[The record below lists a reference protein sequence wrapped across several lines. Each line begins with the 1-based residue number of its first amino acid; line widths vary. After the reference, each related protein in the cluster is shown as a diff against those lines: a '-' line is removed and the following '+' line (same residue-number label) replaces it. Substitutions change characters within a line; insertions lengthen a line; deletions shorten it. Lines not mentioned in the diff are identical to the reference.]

1 MQTLYPTMTE
11 NSHAN
16 SFWKHLLQT
25 ASLAWPVVLSQL
37 SHTLVGL
44 IDNLYISR
52 LGAEQL
58 ASGALVISVSVI
70 LLVFEVGFSAGVTSL
85 IAQARGA
92 DEHQEIKTLFKNS
105 LVTNLAL
112 GTFITLLGMGVVFT
126 LPFLRQPPEV
136 VAFAKEFLPL
146 ICLSLFPLMVYQIF
160 KQFAEGMG
168 DTRAA
173 MYMGMVQVVVNLG
186 LLELLVLGHFGF
198 PRLEMVGAGFATLGA
213 RIAMATGMAVYV
225 LTHPKFKR
233 YLPDLNFKG
242 VSTAYFK
249 KLSGMGLPI
258 ALQYTFEAGVFGG
271 AAILAGMFGAKA
283 MAAHHIVLNLA
294 ACTFMVAVGLSA
306 ATSVRVGYAL
316 GEKSVAN
323 IWKATMAALFLII
336 VYECFCIALFV
347 LGADFLPT
355 AFSADPEVL
364 KLTAALMLVAAAF
377 QLVDG
382 LQVVAMGALRGIQ
395 DVKIPTAITLVA
407 YWFVAMPCCY
417 FFGFWAGFQVEG
429 IWYGLSAGLL
439 VAAALLIG
447 RIFSAFNKLPEL
459 LASGKLQTD
468 TTNQAPTLH

>member
-1 MQTLYPTMTE
+1 MTG
-11 NSHAN
+11 NSHSN
-16 SFWKHLLQT
+16 SFWQHLIQT
-25 ASLAWPVVLSQL
+25 LTLAWPVVLSQL

-44 IDNLYISR
+44 IDNLYISK

-70 LLVFEVGFSAGVTSL
+70 LLVFEVGFSAGVTPL

-92 DEHQEIKTLFKNS
+92 DDHLEIKTLFKNS
-105 LVTNLAL
+105 LFTNLIL
-112 GTFITLLGMGVVFT
+112 GGIITLLGMGVVFT
-126 LPFLRQPPEV
+126 LPYLRQPPEV

-173 MYMGMVQVVVNLG
+173 MYIGVLQVIVNLI
-186 LLELLVLGHFGF
+186 LLEFLVLGHFGF
-198 PRLEMVGAGFATLGA
+198 PRLEMVGAGVATLGA

-225 LTHPKFKR
+225 LTHPKFRR
-233 YLPDLNFKG
+233 YLPEWNLKG
-242 VSTAYFK
+242 LSIAYFK
-249 KLSGMGLPI
+249 KISGMGLPI

-306 ATSVRVGYAL
+306 ATSVRVGFAL
-316 GEKSVAN
+316 GEKSVSN
-323 IWKATMAALFLII
+323 IWKATMAALVLIML
-336 VYECFCIALFV
+336 YEVLCICLFV
-347 LGADFLPT
+347 FGADYLPT

-364 KLTAALMLVAAAF
+364 QITAALMLVAAAF

-382 LQVVAMGALRGIQ
+382 IQVVAMGALRGIQ
-395 DVKIPTAITLVA
+395 DVKMPTAITLIA
-407 YWFVAMPCCY
+407 YWLVAMPCCY
-417 FFGFWAGFQVEG
+417 LFGFWAGFQVEG
-429 IWYGLSAGLL
+429 IWYGLSVGLL
-439 VAAALLIG
+439 VAAVLLIA
-447 RIFSAFNKLPEL
+447 RIFIAFNKLPALIAAGKIQAQPEVL
-459 LASGKLQTD
+459 PAS
-468 TTNQAPTLH
+468 AH